1 MNEISQSEA
10 SNDPPALAGSTVLVV
25 DDDARIRRVV
35 RRALERRGS
44 HVIEADDGKTALR
57 ILDDAPVDLVITD
70 IFMPNIDGLALILDI
85 RKVYPET
92 KVIAISGGS
101 EVVPGDYLH
110 VAKALGAIKVF
121 QKPFDL
127 EALVAAVEE
136 NFGVKEIEDRSN
148 MPTDR
153 FADTPASKL

>member
-70 IFMPNIDGLALILDI
+70 IFMPITDGLALIMDI

-101 EVVPGDYLH
+101 EVIDGDYLH
-110 VAKALGAIKVF
+110 VAKAFGAIKVF
-121 QKPFDL
+121 QKPLDL

-136 NFGVKEIEDRSN
+136 SVRVE
-148 MPTDR
+148 
-153 FADTPASKL
+153 

>member
-1 MNEISQSEA
+1 MNDISQSEA

-101 EVVPGDYLH
+101 EAVPGDYLH

-121 QKPFDL
+121 QKPLDL

-136 NFGVKEIEDRSN
+136 NFGVKEVEDQSN

>member
-1 MNEISQSEA
+1 MNEISQPDA
-10 SNDPPALAGSTVLVV
+10 SNDPPALDGLTVLVV
-25 DDDARIRRVV
+25 DDDARIRRLV

-44 HVIEADDGKTALR
+44 YVIEANDGKTALR
-57 ILDDAPVDLVITD
+57 ILDDVPVDLVITD
-70 IFMPNIDGLALILDI
+70 IFMPNIDGLALIMVI
-85 RKVYPET
+85 RKMYPET
-92 KVIAISGGS
+92 KVVAISGGS

-110 VAKALGAIKVF
+110 FAKALGAIKVF